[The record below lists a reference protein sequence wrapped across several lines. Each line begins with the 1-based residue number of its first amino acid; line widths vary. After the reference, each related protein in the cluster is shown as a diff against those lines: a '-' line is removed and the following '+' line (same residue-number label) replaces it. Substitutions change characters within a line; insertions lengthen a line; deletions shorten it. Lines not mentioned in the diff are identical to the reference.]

1 MKAKEK
7 KFSPV
12 LEIADLELESIV
24 GGAKAQNSF
33 TVTPMPVKTSAW
45 LNNVLKTV
53 FLHSDDSSS
62 EERKH

>member
-12 LEIADLELESIV
+12 LEIADLELENIV
-24 GGAKAQNSF
+24 GGAEAQNSF
-33 TVTPMPVKTSAW
+33 TVTPVPVKTSSW

-53 FLHSDDSSS
+53 SLHSDDSSS
-62 EERKH
+62 EVRR